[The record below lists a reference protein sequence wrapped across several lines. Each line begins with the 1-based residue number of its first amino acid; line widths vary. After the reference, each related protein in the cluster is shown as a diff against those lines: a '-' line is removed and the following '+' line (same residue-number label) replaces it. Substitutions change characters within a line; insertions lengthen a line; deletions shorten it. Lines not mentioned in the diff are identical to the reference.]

1 VGERT
6 AEVGLLRALGAS
18 RQQIMELFLVEAVI
32 LAGAGGLGGLLL
44 GGLGAGLL
52 GIAIPGLP
60 IQLAWGFAGLALLV
74 AVLIGLV
81 AGVWPALRAA
91 SMDPVTALRGE

>member
-1 VGERT
+1 
-6 AEVGLLRALGAS
+6 
-18 RQQIMELFLVEAVI
+18 
-32 LAGAGGLGGLLL
+32 
-44 GGLGAGLL
+44 L